1 MTAPDRDKLLVVED
15 DDGLCRQYRWAFPG
29 RVVLTANSRAE
40 AMTVLERERP
50 AVAVIDL
57 GLPPDPDGV
66 TEGFATLHD
75 LLAICPDMKVIVATG
90 NGAKR
95 NAIHAIGHGAHDFY
109 EKPVDIDVLRLI
121 VDRAFR
127 LFDLEAENRALGAIA
142 GSSPIKSVIT
152 AADSMLKICRDI
164 EKLAQTDVPVLLL
177 GDSGTG
183 KEVLARALH
192 DLSPRA
198 GGPFIAINCG
208 AIPEHLLE
216 SELFG
221 HERGAFTGAVRQTLG
236 RVELAQKGTL
246 FLDEIGDLPMSLQVK
261 LLRFLQEH
269 VIERVGGRKS
279 IPVDARIV
287 SATNQNLE
295 QRVETQQFR
304 MDLFYR
310 LNIVSVRIPPLRERP
325 GDAVLLGRYFLARFA
340 RESGRRVIGL
350 SEQAVAALA
359 AHPWPGNIRELEN
372 RIRRGAIM
380 AEGRFVEPADLE
392 LAPADAAVIDLR
404 TARQRAEREA
414 IQIAIAHSQGSI
426 ATAAR
431 RLGVSR
437 PTLYALIESLGI
449 ADLVKAGYS
458 NDQSEPITESEAQ

>member
-1 MTAPDRDKLLVVED
+1 MTDFDRDRLLIVED

-29 RVVLTANSRAE
+29 RTVLTANSRSE
-40 AMTVLERERP
+40 ALAVLERERP

-66 TEGFATLHD
+66 TEGFATLRD
-75 LLAICPDMKVIVATG
+75 LLSICPDMKIIVATG
-90 NGAKR
+90 NAAKR

-127 LFDLEAENRALGAIA
+127 LFELEAENRTLGSIT
-142 GSSPIKSVIT
+142 GSSPIKSIIT
-152 AADSMLKICRDI
+152 AAEPMLKICRDI

-198 GGPFIAINCG
+198 SGPFIAINCG
-208 AIPEHLLE
+208 AIPENLLE

-221 HERGAFTGAVRQTLG
+221 HEKGAFTGAVRQTLG

-246 FLDEIGDLPMSLQVK
+246 FLDEIGDLPQSLQVK

-279 IPVDARIV
+279 IPVDARII

-295 QRVETQQFR
+295 RLVETQQFR

-325 GDAVLLGRYFLARFA
+325 GDPVLLGRYFLTRFA
-340 RESGRRVIGL
+340 RQSGRRAIGL
-350 SEQAVAALA
+350 SERAAAALA
-359 AHPWPGNIRELEN
+359 AHSWPGNIRELEN

-392 LAPADAAVIDLR
+392 LAPADVTVPDLR
-404 TARQRAEREA
+404 AARQKAEREA
-414 IQIAIAHSQGSI
+414 IQLAVAHAQGSI
-426 ATAAR
+426 ASAAKL
-431 RLGVSR
+431 LGVSR

-449 ADLVKAGYS
+449 AELIRNVYAP
-458 NDQSEPITESEAQ
+458 QQTETVTESEDL

>member
-1 MTAPDRDKLLVVED
+1 MNNPDRDRLLVVED

-29 RVVLTANSRAE
+29 RTVLTANSRAE
-40 AMTVLERERP
+40 ALAVLERERP

-66 TEGFATLHD
+66 TEGFATLRD
-75 LLAICPDMKVIVATG
+75 LLALCPEMKIIVATG

-121 VDRAFR
+121 VERAFR
-127 LFDLEAENRALGAIA
+127 LFELETENRTLGAIT
-142 GSSPIKSVIT
+142 GSSPIKSIIT
-152 AADSMLKICRDI
+152 AAPSMLRVCREV

-198 GGPFIAINCG
+198 SGPFVAINCG
-208 AIPEHLLE
+208 AIPENLLE

-221 HERGAFTGAVRQTLG
+221 HEKGAFTGAVRQTLG

-246 FLDEIGDLPMSLQVK
+246 FLDEIGDLPQSLQVK

-295 QRVETQQFR
+295 HLVETQRFR

-310 LNIVSVRIPPLRERP
+310 LNIVSVRIPPLRERA
-325 GDAVLLGRYFLARFA
+325 GDAVLLGRFFLTRFA
-340 RESGRRVIGL
+340 RESGRRSIGL

-359 AHPWPGNIRELEN
+359 AHSWPGNIRELEN

-392 LAPADAAVIDLR
+392 LAPADAIIPDLR
-404 TARQRAEREA
+404 SARQTAEREA
-414 IQIAIAHSQGSI
+414 IQLAVSHTQGSI
-426 ATAAR
+426 TAAAKL
-431 RLGVSR
+431 LGVSR
-437 PTLYALIESLGI
+437 PTLYSLIDSLGI
-449 ADLVKAGYS
+449 ADLIKNVYAH
-458 NDQSEPITESEAQ
+458 QQTEPVTESEDQ

>member
-1 MTAPDRDKLLVVED
+1 MIAQDRDKLLVVED

-29 RVVLTANSRAE
+29 RTVLTANSRTQ
-40 AMTVLERERP
+40 AMAVLDRERP

-66 TEGFATLHD
+66 TEGFATLSE
-75 LLAICPDMKVIVATG
+75 LLTRCPDMKVIVATG

-95 NAIHAIGHGAHDFY
+95 NAIHAIGNGAHDFY

-121 VDRAFR
+121 VERAFR

-177 GDSGTG
+177 GESGTG

-221 HERGAFTGAVRQTLG
+221 HEKGAFTGAVRQTLG

-350 SEQAVAALA
+350 SEHAVAALA
-359 AHPWPGNIRELEN
+359 AHAWPGNIRELEN

-392 LAPADAAVIDLR
+392 LAPADVAILDLR
-404 TARQRAEREA
+404 AARQRAEREA
-414 IQIAIAHSQGSI
+414 IQLAVAHSQGSI
-426 ATAAR
+426 ATAAKL
-431 RLGVSR
+431 LGVSR

-449 ADLVKAGYS
+449 ADLIKTGYA
-458 NDQSEPITESEAQ
+458 NAQAEPLTELE

>member
-1 MTAPDRDKLLVVED
+1 
-15 DDGLCRQYRWAFPG
+15 
-29 RVVLTANSRAE
+29 
-40 AMTVLERERP
+40 
-50 AVAVIDL
+50 
-57 GLPPDPDGV
+57 
-66 TEGFATLHD
+66 
-75 LLAICPDMKVIVATG
+75 
-90 NGAKR
+90 
-95 NAIHAIGHGAHDFY
+95 
-109 EKPVDIDVLRLI
+109 
-121 VDRAFR
+121 
-127 LFDLEAENRALGAIA
+127 
-142 GSSPIKSVIT
+142 
-152 AADSMLKICRDI
+152 
-164 EKLAQTDVPVLLL
+164 
-177 GDSGTG
+177 
-183 KEVLARALH
+183 
-192 DLSPRA
+192 
-198 GGPFIAINCG
+198 
-208 AIPEHLLE
+208 
-216 SELFG
+216 
-221 HERGAFTGAVRQTLG
+221 
-236 RVELAQKGTL
+236 
-246 FLDEIGDLPMSLQVK
+246 GDLPMSLQVK

>member
-1 MTAPDRDKLLVVED
+1 MSIQDRDKLLVVED

-29 RVVLTANSRAE
+29 RTVLTANSRAQ
-40 AMTVLERERP
+40 ALTILDRERP

-127 LFDLEAENRALGAIA
+127 LFDLEAENRTLNALA
-142 GSSPIKSVIT
+142 GSSPIKTVLT
-152 AADSMLKICRDI
+152 AAESMLKICRDI

-198 GGPFIAINCG
+198 AGPFIAINCG

-246 FLDEIGDLPMSLQVK
+246 FLDEIGDLPQSLQVK

-295 QRVETQQFR
+295 QLVETQRFR

-325 GDAVLLGRYFLARFA
+325 GDAVLLGRYFLSRFA

-350 SEQAVAALA
+350 SDQAVAALA
-359 AHPWPGNIRELEN
+359 AHSWPGNIRELEN

-380 AEGRFVEPADLE
+380 AEGRFVEPSDLE
-392 LAPADAAVIDLR
+392 LTPANLAVVDLR

-414 IQIAIAHSQGSI
+414 IQLALMHAQGSI
-426 ATAAR
+426 ANAAK

-449 ADLVKAGYS
+449 ADLVRSGYS
-458 NDQSEPITESEAQ
+458 PNQPETATEPENQ